1 MIKANFKENKHFK
14 PKMELF
20 QKKKKKPKM
29 TVWKHEQPTP

>member
-20 QKKKKKPKM
+20 QKKKKPKM